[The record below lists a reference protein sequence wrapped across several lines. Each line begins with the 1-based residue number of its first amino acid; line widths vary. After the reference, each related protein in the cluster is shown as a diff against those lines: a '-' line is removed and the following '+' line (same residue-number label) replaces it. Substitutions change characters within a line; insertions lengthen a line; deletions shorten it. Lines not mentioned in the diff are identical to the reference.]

1 MPTSDA
7 AVGRTGIARG
17 DGIASGDLGQK
28 LLRRAA
34 IEVADDAVVVED
46 RHLVM
51 GEYHAQEVAV
61 RPLGPAARRRDA
73 SRRGRAVVTVGD
85 VEGGQ
90 RLEFGGE
97 VIDHGGIADYPQ
109 LVGDVVVGRH
119 GDVRI
124 ALGGA
129 PEGRSSSGECG

>member
-1 MPTSDA
+1 VT
-7 AVGRTGIARG
+7 
-17 DGIASGDLGQK
+17 
-28 LLRRAA
+28 
-34 IEVADDAVVVED
+34 DDAVVVED

-61 RPLGPAARRRDA
+61 RPFGPAARRRDA

-85 VEGGQ
+85 VERGQ

-97 VIDHGGIADYPQ
+97 VIDHGRIADYQQ
-109 LVGDVVVGRH
+109 LVCYVVVGRH

-129 PEGRSSSGECG
+129 PEGPVELGRVRIGHHYRTSLGVERLDLAHA